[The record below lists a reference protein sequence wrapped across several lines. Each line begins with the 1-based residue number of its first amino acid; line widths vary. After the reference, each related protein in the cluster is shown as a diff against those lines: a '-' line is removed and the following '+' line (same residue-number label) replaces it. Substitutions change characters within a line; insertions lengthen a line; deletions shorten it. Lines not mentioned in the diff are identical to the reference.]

1 MLLHAHLKRLLTVIG
16 VCLLTISC
24 HKQEAP
30 QEQDLLRIQTA
41 AERQAVPKK
50 IIFFMVDSLMAQ
62 AIDRGI
68 RQNELPTFRYFIER
82 GQYFK
87 DMVSSF
93 PTMSVSIDSSL
104 LTGTYPDGHHLPGL
118 TWYPQ
123 DGDKVIGYGSGPFEV
138 LRRGTRQVLTDAL
151 VNMNGRD
158 LNPAVP
164 TIYEVLQ
171 QRGLTT
177 GSVNG
182 LIYRGLAEHRLTLP
196 DPVTAITS
204 LPKELTVKGP
214 DFLTFGA
221 LSNPLAGKLSL
232 PVGPADL
239 MGFNDRYVVET
250 VKYLIR
256 SKQLPDFLYVYL
268 PELDGKVHKHGPADL
283 SGIRD
288 TDRELRSMLEAF
300 GSLEQ
305 ALKECVIIIA
315 GDNGMDKVLPK
326 DQAAAIDLPKLL
338 SRFEVLPAGET
349 VSPATEIALGVNDMM
364 AYVYSLKPEAD
375 LKEIADVLRADKRI
389 DTVAWEENGRT
400 VVYQGG
406 SAKTLKFRQ
415 GGELIDPYG
424 QTWIVEGDED
434 ILDLKRMDLGSGKS
448 RLTYGKYP
456 DALKRLQGALNSHEG
471 RFLVVTAKPG
481 YELTEAG
488 SPTHPGGGAHGG
500 LDQAASLVPLII
512 CGTDKQPE
520 HLRIIDLKSF
530 LVELSGQRERSRQR

>member
-1 MLLHAHLKRLLTVIG
+1 M
-16 VCLLTISC
+16 ISC
-24 HKQEAP
+24 QKQGAP
-30 QEQDLLRIQTA
+30 KEQDLLRIQKA
-41 AERQAVPKK
+41 GERQTTPKK

-68 RQNELPTFRYFIER
+68 RQNELPTFRYFIEH

-87 DMVSSF
+87 NMVSSF

-104 LTGTYPDGHHLPGL
+104 LTGNYPDRHHLPGL

-123 DGDKVIGYGSGPFEV
+123 GGEKVISYGSGPFEV
-138 LRRGTRQVLTDAL
+138 LRRGTRQVLSDAL
-151 VNMNGRD
+151 VNMNGQD
-158 LNPAVP
+158 LNPSLP
-164 TIYEVLQ
+164 TIYEELQ
-171 QRGLTT
+171 RRGVTT

-196 DPVTAITS
+196 DPVSAITS
-204 LPKELTVKGP
+204 LPKEITVKGP
-214 DFLTFGA
+214 DFFTFGA
-221 LSNPLAGKLSL
+221 LSNPLAGQLTL
-232 PVGPADL
+232 PDGPANL
-239 MGFNDRYVVET
+239 MGFNDRYSVET

-256 SKQLPDFLYVYL
+256 TKQLPDFLYVYL

-283 SGIRD
+283 SGIKD

-300 GSLEQ
+300 GSFEQ
-305 ALKECVIIIA
+305 ALNEAVIIIA
-315 GDNGMDKVLPK
+315 GDNGMDQVLPK
-326 DQAAAIDLPKLL
+326 DQASAIDLPKLL
-338 SRFEVLPAGET
+338 NCFEVLPAGET
-349 VSPATEIALGVNDMM
+349 VAPSTEVVLGVNDMM
-364 AYVYSLKPEAD
+364 AYVYSLKPETA
-375 LKEIADVLRADKRI
+375 LRGIADILRSDKRI

-406 SAKTLKFRQ
+406 SAKTLEFRQ

-424 QTWIVEGDED
+424 QTWTVEGDGEV
-434 ILDLKRMDLGSGKS
+434 LDLKLVDSGSGKS

-456 DALKRLQGALNSHEG
+456 DALGRLQGALNSHQG

-500 LDQAASLVPLII
+500 LDQATSLVPLII
-512 CGTDKQPE
+512 CGTDKRPE
-520 HLRIIDLKSF
+520 HLRTVDLKPF
-530 LVELSGQRERSRQR
+530 LLELTGPEERGRQR